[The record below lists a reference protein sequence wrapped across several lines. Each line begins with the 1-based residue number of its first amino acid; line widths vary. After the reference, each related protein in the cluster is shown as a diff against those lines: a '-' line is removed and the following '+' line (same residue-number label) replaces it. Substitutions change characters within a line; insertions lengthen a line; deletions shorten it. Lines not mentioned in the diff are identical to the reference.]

1 MNPIQFAATLQA
13 TADELR
19 TYEQAHLDSL
29 SRVTVRRKTG
39 HMVQNESTGREVP
52 EWEVVYTDLPFRLVP
67 KGQRVVEIGGV
78 EFSEATARGDVPFD
92 TDDLSDDDYF
102 DVTSGEW
109 SGTALRLIEAVKGD
123 QRTARRL
130 PVVEVPRPGEWD

>member
-1 MNPIQFAATLQA
+1 MTLNAAIEATLPRLRAEAQA
-13 TADELR
+13 RMT
-19 TYEQAHLDSL
+19 

-52 EWEVVYTDLPFRLVP
+52 EWEAVHADLPFRLVP

-92 TDDLSDDDYF
+92 TDDLQDDDHL
-102 DVTSGEW
+102 DITAGEW
-109 SGTALRLIEAVKGD
+109 AGTALRLIEAVKGD

-130 PVVEVPRPGEWD
+130 PVVEVPRPAEWDA